1 MTDFASKEQI
11 KAVEINIEKI
21 EAQIN
26 VVNVEI

>member
-26 VVNVEI
+26 VANVEI